1 MVFEEGKSPPPP
13 LGRAAYTQLAPERCR
28 APPPPPP
35 PPPPSPL
42 SRGEARHG
50 AVLRR
55 RHRLALPFSRRAS
68 AAPRRIAVVAAEADV
83 RVLVAVAAR
92 TLSPAGSAVAHQQV
106 VSARAL

>member
-1 MVFEEGKSPPPP
+1 MVFEEGKSAPPP

-28 APPPPPP
+28 APPPS
-35 PPPPSPL
+35 PSPL